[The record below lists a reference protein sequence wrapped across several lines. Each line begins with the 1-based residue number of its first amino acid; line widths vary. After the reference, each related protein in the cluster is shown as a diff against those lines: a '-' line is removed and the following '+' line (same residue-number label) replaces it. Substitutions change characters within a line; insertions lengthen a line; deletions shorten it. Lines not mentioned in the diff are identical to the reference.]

1 MNYIYPMSR
10 ILMALI
16 FLLAGLSK
24 LTNFDGTAAYMSAMG
39 VPSFLLIP
47 TIAFEVGGAM
57 AIIIGFQTKII
68 SLAFVGFCI
77 VSALLFHNNLAD
89 QTQFVMFMKNIAM
102 AGGFLMIFAH
112 GSNHYSIDAKLLASD
127 KERSRV

>member
-1 MNYIYPMSR
+1 MNYIYPISR

-39 VPSFLLIP
+39 LPSFLLIP
-47 TIAFEVGGAM
+47 TIIFEVGGAL
-57 AIIIGFQTKII
+57 AIMLGLKTRLV
-68 SLAFVGFCI
+68 SLAFAGFCI
-77 VSALLFHNNLAD
+77 ISALVFHNNLGD

-112 GSNHYSIDAKLLASD
+112 GSTCFSIDARMLASD
-127 KERSRV
+127 KERIR